1 MFSAVALPDTRGIL
15 AASCSAQRF
24 WRSMHTASTPHQA
37 ETAYIAYRTRT
48 PIAVDGRLDEQAW
61 SLAPRSPRFV
71 DVVSAMP
78 ALYEDCAIAA
88 IEDTAQSGDRLITCD
103 QSGASLSVRCTSEF
117 VPGWPGGSGFPVPE
131 HGRRLVV
138 ACTRSVVACTRSV
151 VACSRSVVTCS
162 RSVVTY
168 SRSVVACTRS
178 VVTYSRSVVTCSR
191 SVVACTRSVITCTRS
206 VITCSRSVV
215 TCSRSVV
222 ACSRSVVACSRSV
235 VTYSRSVV
243 ACTPIATHACAGR
256 LASTRCAFLCT
267 RTVFAEACSAASTTR
282 TFLPWRCTVARRS
295 HVTAGNRASSAILS
309 FLAASPARHIVYT
322 MPGPFEIFVEQAR
335 FRCSPGY

>member
-1 MFSAVALPDTRGIL
+1 
-15 AASCSAQRF
+15 
-24 WRSMHTASTPHQA
+24 
-37 ETAYIAYRTRT
+37 
-48 PIAVDGRLDEQAW
+48 
-61 SLAPRSPRFV
+61 
-71 DVVSAMP
+71 MP

-138 ACTRSVVACTRSV
+138 ACTRSVVAC
-151 VACSRSVVTCS
+151 SRSVVTCS

-178 VVTYSRSVVTCSR
+178 VVTYSRSVVTCPR
-191 SVVACTRSVITCTRS
+191 SVVACTRSVI
-206 VITCSRSVV
+206 

-222 ACSRSVVACSRSV
+222 ACSRSVVACTRSV
-235 VTYSRSVV
+235 AACTRSVV